1 MIYTVGHIL
10 ALFKWFVQGILQ
22 KKQNIPLF
30 QQFFSYLNEQMF
42 TLSAELRNVPD
53 CIHRKVILKKESKCD
68 HIYQVMF
75 QFFIYLLLIFII
87 NFVMHDK
94 QCRDNRQS
102 CHGSGL
108 LCYCE
113 LQFISP
119 HLMSFFKINN
129 KKKQQQKKNKE
140 RERKRK
146 R

>member
-1 MIYTVGHIL
+1 
-10 ALFKWFVQGILQ
+10 
-22 KKQNIPLF
+22 
-30 QQFFSYLNEQMF
+30 
-42 TLSAELRNVPD
+42 
-53 CIHRKVILKKESKCD
+53 
-68 HIYQVMF
+68 MF

-119 HLMSFFKINN
+119 HLTCFFKINN
-129 KKKQQQKKNKE
+129 KKKTTAKKKREKGKE
-140 RERKRK
+140 RDKK
-146 R
+146 LLCLA